1 MGSFCTTPP
10 GMFRGEQHPGQ
21 PGPEGLAVVCM
32 PTEGCP
38 PPSSE
43 QGIFLVGKECFLEA
57 RHAAHRGF
65 PQHHP
70 LRPDRH
76 AQVVQQDREPRGAR
90 ALLPLPRARLHHPE
104 RGLDPERAVQPESVS
119 SCAAVA
125 VSSAHGPRALG
136 EGQPCS
142 WRVAAPSLPF
152 RANETRA
159 FSPIALAWSLAF
171 SPHGFFWYF
180 CCIILGQIC
189 LRPFNFLP
197 QFTWYLI

>member
-10 GMFRGEQHPGQ
+10 GRFRGGQHPGQ

-38 PPSSE
+38 SPSFE

-57 RHAAHRGF
+57 HHAAHRGF
-65 PQHHP
+65 PQHHS

-119 SCAAVA
+119 SCAALA

-136 EGQPCS
+136 EGQPYS
-142 WRVAAPSLPF
+142 WQGLLCPCPSGPTKPEPF
-152 RANETRA
+152 H
-159 FSPIALAWSLAF
+159 P
-171 SPHGFFWYF
+171 
-180 CCIILGQIC
+180 
-189 LRPFNFLP
+189 
-197 QFTWYLI
+197 